1 MLHTQTVE
9 PKTLSLLK
17 KLMSMPQLNDFC
29 LVGGTAL
36 SLKLGH
42 RISIDLD
49 LFQTTEIEAERL
61 IKLLQQEFESDF
73 EYENLKINYAVF
85 CKINKVKVDLVQ
97 YSHPLIDAIE
107 VVDGIR
113 LYSNKDIA
121 AMKINAILGRG
132 VKKDFWDLFEL
143 LKLYSL
149 NDIINFYNQKY
160 PNQQLLISI
169 PNALTYFEDADDS
182 PDPISLL
189 GQTWEGVKECIRTTV
204 SDFLKY

>member
-17 KLMSMPQLNDFC
+17 KLMSMPQLNNFC

-49 LFQTTEIEAERL
+49 LFQTTEIEVERL
-61 IKLLQQEFESDF
+61 IKLLQQEFKSDF

-97 YSHPLIDAIE
+97 YTHPIIADIE
-107 VVDGIR
+107 VIDGIR
-113 LYSNKDIA
+113 MFSNKDIA

-182 PDPISLL
+182 PDPIGLL
-189 GQTWEGVKECIRTTV
+189 GQNWEDIKEFIRARV

>member
-97 YSHPLIDAIE
+97 YSHPLIDTVE
-107 VVDGIR
+107 VIDGIR
-113 LYSNKDIA
+113 MYSNKDIA

-189 GQTWEGVKECIRTTV
+189 GQTWEDVKEFIKFKVRE
-204 SDFLKY
+204 FLK

>member
-9 PKTLSLLK
+9 AQTLALLK
-17 KLMSMPQLNDFC
+17 KLMSMPQLRDFC

-49 LFQTTEIEAERL
+49 LFKTTEIEVERL
-61 IKLLQQEFESDF
+61 IKLLQQEFKSDF

-85 CKINKVKVDLVQ
+85 CKIHSIKVDLVQ
-97 YSHPLIDAIE
+97 YSHPIIADIE

-113 LYSNKDIA
+113 MYSNKDIA

-132 VKKDFWDLFEL
+132 VKKDFWDLYEL

-149 NDIINFYNQKY
+149 NEIIDFYTQKY

-182 PDPISLL
+182 PDPLSLL
-189 GQTWEGVKECIRTTV
+189 GQTWEEVKEFIRATV
-204 SDFLKY
+204 STFLKY

>member
-61 IKLLQQEFESDF
+61 IKLLQQEFKSNF
-73 EYENLKINYAVF
+73 EYENLKINYAFF

-97 YSHPLIDAIE
+97 YSHPLIDTVE
-107 VVDGIR
+107 VIDGIR
-113 LYSNKDIA
+113 MYSNKDIA

-189 GQTWEGVKECIRTTV
+189 GQTWEDVKEFIKFKVRE
-204 SDFLKY
+204 FLK